1 MYQLHNSP
9 ASVAND
15 AAENTIGAAENEIGP
30 RPAEIAANLRRL
42 MARQGLRMIDLA
54 ERTVLDERT
63 IKSVLRGR
71 ARPQARTLYKLA
83 RGLNVPADELLE
95 TADPTAAA
103 RQFDRQTNPL
113 VDEMVC
119 AAPELF
125 IGWTSAE
132 FDELYSRFGTGGAL
146 NEEGVRAAADQMN
159 QNREIH
165 RQAALI
171 LETDQRDVLISVVKA
186 LYQKV
191 ALVPGD

>member
-1 MYQLHNSP
+1 MYRLHNSVST
-9 ASVAND
+9 ADD
-15 AAENTIGAAENEIGP
+15 ATENTIGP

-95 TADPTAAA
+95 TVDNTAAA
-103 RQFDRQTNPL
+103 RQFDRQTNPM
-113 VDEMVC
+113 VDEVVC

-125 IGWTSAE
+125 IGWTPTE
-132 FDELYSRFGTGGAL
+132 FDELYSRFGTGGSL
-146 NEEGVRAAADQMN
+146 NEEGVRAAAEQMN
-159 QNREIH
+159 QNRKIH

-191 ALVPGD
+191 ALVPGE